1 MTDNATVSPPTT
13 AARRYSEQVSL
24 LVDRETRELLA
35 GLAILDAEQGG
46 YATPREAEGHRE
58 LLDAGKANLWR
69 RDRPRYEAAIRHGRA
84 HLARR
89 DAERAKRAAQPESAP
104 AITA

>member
-1 MTDNATVSPPTT
+1 MTDNATVSPPST

-35 GLAILDAEQGG
+35 GLAILDAERGG
-46 YATPREAEGHRE
+46 YGTPREAEGHRE

-69 RDRPRYEAAIRHGRA
+69 RDRTRYEAAVRRGRTA
-84 HLARR
+84 LAAR
-89 DAERAKRAAQPESAP
+89 DAERAARAATPTTV
-104 AITA
+104 TA